1 MTEVLF
7 FIEVVVAGL
16 LAGTMYSLVAL
27 GFVLI
32 YKASST
38 FNFAQGAMVFFAVL
52 AFVGFMELGLSF
64 PVSFVVTVLLM
75 VLVGFCTERL
85 VLNPLM
91 NQSEDT
97 LLMATI
103 GLGFVL
109 EGLAQAAWGVE
120 VRRLDLG
127 IGDFPIEWIIDVFG
141 LFVSAL
147 DVTAGIVAA
156 VLIIGLALLF
166 KYTRMGLGLRAVA
179 DDPGAASSIG
189 IPLKNIMLLVWSA
202 AGVVALVAGMMW
214 GARAGVQF
222 ALVDLALKA
231 LPVLIIGGFSSIP
244 GAIIG
249 GLIIGATEKVLEV
262 YLGPFF
268 GVAIEGW
275 APYVLAIFFLL
286 YRPEGLFGEKKVSN
300 DNSFMG
306 YTRSDLTNFLIAMIL
321 SFVAIPLVVQTDY
334 WYSSIL
340 IPWLC
345 LALAAIGQQIV
356 MGYAGQ
362 LALGAAGFMAAGAF
376 ACFNLIL
383 RVPDIPFF
391 VALGLSGLV
400 AAAFGILFGLP
411 SLRVRGIYLM
421 VATLASQFFI
431 VWMIDKFGWFKNY
444 DTSGIITA
452 QDIVILGKPFTSPL
466 EMYLVILVV
475 VTVLTVLAVNM
486 ARGSTGRN
494 WMAVRDMD
502 IAAESM
508 GISLLKTKLQAFAIC
523 AFYCGVA
530 GALFAFTY
538 LKSLEPVAFDI
549 KLSFKIGTF

>member
-27 GFVLI
+27 GFDLI

-52 AFVGFMELGLSF
+52 AFVGFMELGLPFSLA
-64 PVSFVVTVLLM
+64 FVVTVLLM
-75 VLVGFCTERL
+75 VLVGFCTERM

-91 NQSEDT
+91 NQSEDA

-109 EGLAQAAWGVE
+109 EGLDQAAWGVE

-147 DVTAGIVAA
+147 DLTAGIVAA
-156 VLIIGLALLF
+156 VLIIGLALIF

-268 GVAIEGW
+268 GGAIEGW

-286 YRPEGLFGEKKVSN
+286 YRPEGLFGEKII
-300 DNSFMG
+300 
-306 YTRSDLTNFLIAMIL
+306 R
-321 SFVAIPLVVQTDY
+321 
-334 WYSSIL
+334 
-340 IPWLC
+340 
-345 LALAAIGQQIV
+345 
-356 MGYAGQ
+356 
-362 LALGAAGFMAAGAF
+362 
-376 ACFNLIL
+376 
-383 RVPDIPFF
+383 RV
-391 VALGLSGLV
+391 
-400 AAAFGILFGLP
+400 
-411 SLRVRGIYLM
+411 
-421 VATLASQFFI
+421 
-431 VWMIDKFGWFKNY
+431 
-444 DTSGIITA
+444 
-452 QDIVILGKPFTSPL
+452 
-466 EMYLVILVV
+466 
-475 VTVLTVLAVNM
+475 
-486 ARGSTGRN
+486 
-494 WMAVRDMD
+494 
-502 IAAESM
+502 
-508 GISLLKTKLQAFAIC
+508 
-523 AFYCGVA
+523 
-530 GALFAFTY
+530 
-538 LKSLEPVAFDI
+538 
-549 KLSFKIGTF
+549 